1 MLLSIVGVSKCEL
14 GNKLTFSFC
23 IKKIDSASE
32 ALKEAHVN
40 EDASCVVLHVRRVP
54 WERETQTRWQ
64 NICQLR
70 RESGASEHVN
80 CIFDLRL
87 FLARLERGARE
98 QELVFLLLKSKDS
111 LAEVLCDLPRADGAS
126 VTLSDTTTLSRVT
139 VASQQIEMFDA
150 GSSEIDNWI
159 YSLVLESCIF
169 FCNEIK
175 QQVIELSER
184 KLSENLGNFK

>member
-1 MLLSIVGVSKCEL
+1 MGVSQCEL

-111 LAEVLCDLPRADGAS
+111 FAEVLCDLPRADEAT
-126 VTLSDTTTLSRVT
+126 VTLSDTPTCDTTALSRVT
-139 VASQQIEMFDA
+139 VASQQIETFEA
-150 GSSEIDNWI
+150 GSSERDNWI
-159 YSLVLESCIF
+159 YSLVYVLYWDQTISDRINCQKESGAK
-169 FCNEIK
+169 NWEH
-175 QQVIELSER
+175 
-184 KLSENLGNFK
+184 